1 MMFHTFVMT
10 CVTCFFSNG
19 DRIFLLIYKLRFSSP
34 QIKMSNI
41 ANFPLSP
48 SIQYF
53 KTLMFTSRLSV
64 VFVGSYLTKKKTKL
78 LNKLTGE

>member
-53 KTLMFTSRLSV
+53 KTLMFTSRLS
-64 VFVGSYLTKKKTKL
+64 GLCWQLPHKKKPKL